1 MTPWLVTRAFDEA
14 TPLVERLE
22 RAGLAAAALPCIERR
37 PIEWVPDLGA
47 WAGRTTVFMVTS
59 PFGARR
65 LIDYWP
71 KLKDHGLVAA
81 LSPTTAQ
88 VVESAGIPVSI
99 TGTGGASGLAEAV
112 VTSRTTRGAVVIWL
126 TSAAGLVEPEQ
137 EQAAAVLRS
146 TTELQR
152 IVAYE
157 TRSPD
162 ALAGELQRWHGKR
175 ASAVFFSPSACR
187 NFLGT
192 RHAIATGP
200 VLERIVCV
208 GQSTL
213 RSWSQLRPRGMPAAV
228 YQASED
234 AFVGWAAAQ
243 R

>member
-1 MTPWLVTRAFDEA
+1 MTPWLVTRTLDEA

-37 PIEWVPDLGA
+37 SIEWVPDLAA
-47 WAGRTTVFMVTS
+47 WSGRTTIFMVTS

-65 LIDYWP
+65 LIEYWP
-71 KLKDHGLVAA
+71 RLKDHGIVAA

-88 VVESAGIPVSI
+88 VVEKAGIPVAI
-99 TGTGGASGLAEAV
+99 TGTGGANGLAEAV
-112 VTSRTTRGAVVIWL
+112 LASRQSRGAVIVWL

-137 EQAAAVLRS
+137 EQAATILRS
-146 TTELQR
+146 TTELHR

-162 ALAGELQRWHGKR
+162 ALGAEMQRWHGKR

-187 NFLGT
+187 NFLSA
-192 RHAIATGP
+192 RHATVAGP
-200 VLERIVCV
+200 VLERIACV

-213 RSWSQLRPRGMPAAV
+213 RSWSQLRPRGLPGAI

-234 AFVGWAAAQ
+234 AFVTWAAAQ